1 MGRVYY
7 FVEQGRI
14 AGGIK
19 VAYRHVATLRRHGI
33 DAVVV
38 HARAERPAW
47 FPVPDVPVL
56 AVAGLS
62 FTADDVVVL
71 AEDARHSLRHPAIG
85 PARKVVFC
93 QNHFY
98 LAGGL
103 HGAPDLRRFG
113 VEAVVTSGDVITA
126 FIRRRLPGLPVAT
139 VHLAIDP
146 ALYRP
151 APAKALQVA
160 VIPRKR
166 PHEFR
171 YIRDLLRHEHP
182 DLCAIR
188 WVVLENAR
196 EDQVAHVMAE
206 SAVFLSLARLEGVG
220 LTGLEAMACGCAV
233 TGFLGDG
240 GREFAT
246 PDNGWWARDEDCED
260 AVRQLAACLAAVRDG
275 TAAPRIAAGRA
286 TAARY
291 TPQRE
296 EAELLAFWR
305 GVLGRPVTADGWT
318 APRGP

>member
-1 MGRVYY
+1 MGRIHY

-19 VAYRHVATLRRHGI
+19 VAYRHVAILRRHGL

-47 FPVPDVPVL
+47 FAAPDVPVH
-56 AVAGLS
+56 AFAGLS
-62 FTADDVVVL
+62 FAAGDVVVM
-71 AEDARHSLRHPAIG
+71 AEDARHSFRTMAAS
-85 PARKVVFC
+85 PARKVMFC

-103 HGAPDLRRFG
+103 AGAADVRVFG
-113 VEAVVTSGDVITA
+113 IEAAYTSGDVITA
-126 FIRRRLPGLPVAT
+126 FLRRRLPGLPVAT

-151 APAKALQVA
+151 AEEKAFQVA
-160 VIPRKR
+160 VVPRKR
-166 PHEFR
+166 PVEYRH
-171 YIRDLLRHEHP
+171 IRDRLIHEHP
-182 DLCAIR
+182 GLR
-188 WVVLENAR
+188 GMPWVELADASEAEVAR
-196 EDQVAHVMAE
+196 AMAR

-220 LTGLEAMACGCAV
+220 LTGLEAMASGCAV

-240 GREFAT
+240 GREYAT
-246 PDNGWWARDEDCED
+246 GDNGWWARDDDCD
-260 AVRQLAACLAAVRDG
+260 GAVRQLAACLGAVRNG
-275 TAAPRIAAGRA
+275 TAAPRVAAGRA

-291 TPQRE
+291 APERE

-305 GVLGRPVTADGWT
+305 GVRP
-318 APRGP
+318 